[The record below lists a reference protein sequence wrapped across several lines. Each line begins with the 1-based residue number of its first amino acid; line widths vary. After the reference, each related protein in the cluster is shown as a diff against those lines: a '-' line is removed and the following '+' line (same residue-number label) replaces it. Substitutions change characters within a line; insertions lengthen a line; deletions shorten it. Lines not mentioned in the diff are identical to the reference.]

1 MLETLIREYNLDT
14 DTAKFVNEIVTKI
27 GGLEPYQIS
36 FIINQIAMAKRK
48 YRDLTGNDLTLEDA
62 ERLGQGDAVKG
73 IKILSL

>member
-36 FIINQIAMAKRK
+36 FIINQIAMDKRR
-48 YRDLTGNDLTLEDA
+48 YRDLTGNDLALEDA